1 MDKNWRNGSAT
12 VKMIPFNGENY
23 FHNTF
28 DHVKDVL
35 TMNGKS
41 VVVGFYSGE
50 IKIFDRK
57 KFSHEKV
64 INIF

>member
-1 MDKNWRNGSAT
+1 MDKNWRNGCAT
-12 VKMIPFNGENY
+12 VKIIPLDGETY
-23 FHNTF
+23 SHNTF
-28 DHVKDVL
+28 DCVKNVL

-41 VVVGFYSGE
+41 VVVGFSSGE